1 VTHVTTTAPALADT
15 SFNGGQYRTPMEE
28 ADMFNTY
35 TFESRL
41 TAIIGALTL
50 AAFIASVLA

>member
-1 VTHVTTTAPALADT
+1 LADT